1 MIYKEKKGEP
11 LFSPSGQA
19 AHSPKAPNSPGA
31 PRSPRPIYGNIPHYD
46 IEGAYQTITYRLGDS
61 LPVEVLKGFGEAGGT
76 GGSPVYSPLHIKTPA
91 EEAVEDQRR
100 RRVEKYLDAGHGA
113 CVLQRPEIAK
123 IVIDNWHFFDS
134 QRYDLIAY
142 VVMPNHVHVLIKTYK
157 EWMLRDVVHGWKSF
171 TGKEIKKELLKTG
184 EPPVPPSLAQSVW
197 QSDYWDRFIRNEQHF
212 YNTVQYIHNNPVK
225 AGLCKEPKDWFGS
238 SVVTL
243 IRPLELS

>member
-11 LFSPSGQA
+11 PFSPSGQA
-19 AHSPKAPNSPGA
+19 AHSPS
-31 PRSPRPIYGNIPHYD
+31 SPIYGNIPHYD

-61 LPVEVLKGFGEAGGT
+61 LPVEVLKEFGETGGT
-76 GGSPVYSPLHIKTPA
+76 GGSPVDSPHYIKTP
-91 EEAVEDQRR
+91 EEKKSEDQRR
-100 RRVEKYLDAGHGA
+100 HKIEKYLDAGHGA

-184 EPPVPPSLAQSVW
+184 EPPVPPAISPAVPPSLAQSVW
-197 QSDYWDRFIRNEQHF
+197 QSNYWDRFIRNEQHF

-225 AGLCKEPKDWFGS
+225 AGLCKEPKDWYGS
-238 SVVTL
+238 SVATF
-243 IRPLELS
+243 IHPLELS